1 MNQFEESKE
10 KYRVKEKKLIS
21 SYKDGYIGKN
31 VYEVTLNNGLTKKI
45 EQITKGGRNSDAV
58 IIVPITKENKF
69 VVIVES
75 RPNTED
81 TVCLEFPAGMVDP
94 GETHEQAGARE
105 LLEETGYKAEK
116 LVELEWHYQDQGCS
130 SAIIKSFVAI
140 NCEKVQEQRLDD
152 TESIDSFEIPEEE
165 VTELALNN
173 EITDSGSRLAYY
185 TYTLKKNKGHF

>member
-31 VYEVTLNNGLTKKI
+31 VYEVTLNNGLKKNI
-45 EQITKGGRNSDAV
+45 EQITKGGRNGDAV
-58 IIVPITKENKF
+58 IIVPITKDNKF

-105 LLEETGYKAEK
+105 LLEETGYRAEK
-116 LVELEWHYQDQGCS
+116 LIELEWHYQDQGCS

-140 NCEKVQEQRLDD
+140 NCEHVQEQRLDD

-185 TYTLKKNKGHF
+185 TYTLKKHRGQL